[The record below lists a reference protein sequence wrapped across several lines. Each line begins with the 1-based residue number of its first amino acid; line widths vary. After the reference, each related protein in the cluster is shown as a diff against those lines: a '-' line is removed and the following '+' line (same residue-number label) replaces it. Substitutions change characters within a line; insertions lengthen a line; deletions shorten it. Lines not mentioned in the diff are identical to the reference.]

1 MNTLMV
7 RVNDKSTIN
16 KCRTEGRVEGDT
28 NMDPRNGDATCM
40 VVPVRHYAC
49 CTKQPTQ
56 LVERQCGVQ
65 RTTRNGEA
73 LFGYWWRSLSGS
85 ESRFFMWIHVDLSG
99 LE

>member
-40 VVPVRHYAC
+40 VVPVRHYAWKGSVGC
-49 CTKQPTQ
+49 SEPLETARLFLGIGGGLC
-56 LVERQCGVQ
+56 LDRSRDFSCG
-65 RTTRNGEA
+65 
-73 LFGYWWRSLSGS
+73 
-85 ESRFFMWIHVDLSG
+85 FMWIYLV
-99 LE
+99 